1 MKRNLN
7 PIKGTKEYLPKESR
21 MREFVRQKIL
31 EVYQKN
37 GYQLIS
43 TPILEHLNLL
53 EGSEGGDNLKMMFKT
68 IKRGEKL
75 NLKKENLSIDDITE
89 EGLRYDL
96 TVPLSRFYANNRES
110 LICPFKAI
118 QIDKSFRAEKPQLG
132 RYREFTQCD
141 IDVFGDK
148 THWSE
153 IDLLITAFE
162 AYAKLGFNSLI
173 IKINDRRLINCI
185 IKNAGFLDSQIQNVA
200 RIIDKLADLGF
211 DGVIRE
217 LRQMN
222 YEEAV
227 IIKLVDKLKDV
238 VNRGID
244 SVDGDAEVIS
254 NLKDTIDIV
263 NGVVHSIIET
273 VAIEENRKI
282 DPSKFYIQFD
292 ITIVRGQG
300 YYTGMV
306 FEAYTDDGF
315 LRAVGGGGR
324 YDKMINKMIGI
335 DVPAVGFS
343 MGFDPITM
351 LLMENDKIQF
361 KRSLIALFYEN
372 EKMCDVLLAKQVLKQ
387 QYDVSIFKKPKNM
400 KNFIDKLKQNGFSGF
415 AFVDTLKIN
424 KL

>member
-1 MKRNLN
+1 M
-7 PIKGTKEYLPKESR
+7 
-21 MREFVRQKIL
+21 
-31 EVYQKN
+31 
-37 GYQLIS
+37 
-43 TPILEHLNLL
+43 
-53 EGSEGGDNLKMMFKT
+53 
-68 IKRGEKL
+68 
-75 NLKKENLSIDDITE
+75 
-89 EGLRYDL
+89 
-96 TVPLSRFYANNRES
+96 
-110 LICPFKAI
+110 
-118 QIDKSFRAEKPQLG
+118 
-132 RYREFTQCD
+132 
-141 IDVFGDK
+141 
-148 THWSE
+148 
-153 IDLLITAFE
+153 
-162 AYAKLGFNSLI
+162 I

-244 SVDGDAEVIS
+244 SVDGDAEVIN